1 MVDEDTPRWVDTLIR
16 AGASAVPLVG
26 GPLEVLLSDVRERR
40 AAKVR
45 ALVSDIERMA
55 GEESFLQRVSSD
67 PRLEGLFVDAVEAAV
82 RTSIE
87 AKRKLLARAVAD
99 ASVDPTD
106 IDHSE
111 LVVGALR
118 ELDVQHVHALAAL
131 ASEWDR
137 MQQETGVT
145 LGTSQV
151 WPTLPEPIRAVLV
164 RTATGKSAP
173 QMLTA
178 QQAPWRA
185 NGITDFGL
193 EVLAALRLEGMNN

>member
-1 MVDEDTPRWVDTLIR
+1 
-16 AGASAVPLVG
+16 
-26 GPLEVLLSDVRERR
+26 
-40 AAKVR
+40 
-45 ALVSDIERMA
+45 MA